1 MITQEEIRKH
11 LDKALDT
18 GIRTLRLY
26 IKKFLSEKE
35 GSRWHVVVY
44 DAMPERD
51 QQYFQ
56 SQMETLEAPEDAIDY
71 KHLSIL
77 FTRRRDLF
85 KEEWGRDVFKFPS
98 WVSEIQEVRNTFA
111 HNNPVEPEDALR
123 TINNLIII
131 FRHIGLKDKEREM
144 EELRENLRFE
154 LLSEDFKKRLEAD
167 PEFQKTD
174 KASYEGPLVPWFRNV
189 MPHLDIQQG
198 HLDESVFAANLGEVA
213 KGDGRAVY
221 QNADTFF
228 EKTYFTQGLRTI
240 AERVIKGLN
249 GKEDAENRVVS
260 LQTGF
265 GGGKT
270 HSLITLYHLAK
281 LGRKANEIINISA
294 LLKHV
299 GMPEYDS
306 ANVAVFTNTT
316 NDPTQGR
323 RVDGLHIQTIWGEI
337 AYQLGGKEAYEL
349 IRANDESLSAPAGIF
364 KQVLEKTRPALILID
379 ELADYCVKASG
390 RMVGGSTLS
399 DQTVSFI
406 QELSEAVAATPNC
419 VLVATLPASEAEVA
433 NSPQA
438 AQILQSLSNRLSRV
452 GKDTKPVEDNE
463 IFEVIRY
470 RLFEDLGKPEV
481 LEQTVNAYMESYEQ
495 LVLNGE
501 VPSDAAKGSYREKLK
516 KSYPFHPEL
525 IDMFR
530 VRWASNHDFQR
541 TRGVLRLLA
550 SIVSDLWKRQHS
562 LVGNT
567 SLIHTSDV
575 NFGNLDALSS
585 QLKKL
590 YGNGYDAVIAADV
603 SGSSANANKIDQDQ
617 KEFGAHDLAKGI
629 ASTILLGSFGSTG
642 GNRGISMQELKLC
655 VLKPG
660 AFNHNSVNGALDA
673 MENRAH
679 YLYYSST
686 GAVSK
691 RYWFHTKPN
700 INILINQAKNEDVDD
715 DQIEQ
720 NIIERLSDGLRRVSR
735 FKTIVDPS
743 EEIPEQKQPTLLVLH
758 PRHQVKLSGEING
771 KVKPLI
777 KRIATKKGEANREYL
792 NTMLFLVG
800 NEYGYTE
807 LKHNV
812 KEYLACQKVRDD
824 YRSQMDA
831 DQKEDI
837 RRKLEESNRD
847 ANKALVTA
855 YSVLAKWK
863 KDGLET
869 IQIKEFSSTIEQQV
883 GQVIYELLLNEE
895 WLLSRVGYRL
905 LERNNLTPTPGHP
918 VAVQKVYESFLRFSD
933 FPMITGPEA
942 IKESLQRYSQDELV
956 AIASGD
962 GSNFSKYYLGE
973 TVHYFDVTAEDF
985 WLVAPADI
993 PKPEA
998 PSGDGGNGQPTG
1010 PNGGNGVVGEP
1021 LGGGS
1026 GGTTPVSPPLQQER
1040 TIRSLTV
1047 SGKIDVM
1054 NYHQLFNSFI
1064 NPLRENQ
1071 VEIEVKIT
1079 ARSTPNTPL
1088 KESSPQYKV
1097 VKESARQLGLDFG
1110 EE

>member
-1 MITQEEIRKH
+1 MITQEEIRTH

-35 GSRWHVVVY
+35 GNQWHILVFDV
-44 DAMPERD
+44 MPERE
-51 QQYFQ
+51 QQSFQ
-56 SQMETLEAPEDAIDY
+56 DKVASIAAPEDAIDY

-85 KEEWGRDVFKFPS
+85 KEEWGKDVYKFPS
-98 WVSEIQEVRNTFA
+98 WVSEIQEVRNTHA
-111 HNNPVEPEDALR
+111 HNNLIEPEDALR
-123 TINNLIII
+123 AINNLIII
-131 FRHIGLKDKEREM
+131 FRHIGLKDKEQEM
-144 EELRENLRFE
+144 EKLREELRWKM
-154 LLSEDFKKRLEAD
+154 LSDEFKKRLESD
-167 PEFQKTD
+167 PESKQTP
-174 KASYEGPLVPWFRNV
+174 KADYEGPLVPWFRNV
-189 MPHLDIQQG
+189 MPHMDIQQG

-213 KGDGRAVY
+213 KGDGREVY
-221 QNADTFF
+221 QNAAVFF
-228 EKTYFTQGLRTI
+228 EKTFFTQGLRTI

-249 GKEDAENRVVS
+249 GKEDAENRVIS

-270 HSLITLYHLAK
+270 HSLISLYHLAK
-281 LGRKANEIINISA
+281 LGRKAEDIVNLSA
-294 LLKHV
+294 LLKNV
-299 GMPEYDS
+299 GMPEYEK

-323 RVDGLHIQTIWGEI
+323 HADGVHIQTIWGEI

-364 KQVLEKTRPALILID
+364 KKVLAATKPALILID

-390 RMVGGSTLS
+390 RIVGGSTLS

-406 QELSEAVAATPNC
+406 QELSEAVASTPNC

-470 RLFEDLGKPEV
+470 RLFEDLGKAEV
-481 LEQTVNAYMESYEQ
+481 ADQTVSAYMENYEQ
-495 LVLNGE
+495 LVLNNE

-567 SLIHTSDV
+567 ALIHTSDV

-603 SGSSANANKIDQDQ
+603 SGASANSNKIDQEQ

-642 GNRGISMQELKLC
+642 GNRGISVQELKLC

-673 MENRAH
+673 MENKAH

-700 INILINQAKNEDVDD
+700 INILINQAKSEDVG
-715 DQIEQ
+715 IEQ
-720 NIIERLSDGLRRVSR
+720 IHQNIVDRLNNGLRRVAR
-735 FKTIVDPS
+735 FKVIVDPS
-743 EEIPEQKQPTLLVLH
+743 LEIPEQKQPTLLVLH
-758 PRHQVKLSGEING
+758 PRHQVKLSGGING

-777 KRIATKKGEANREYL
+777 KRIAVKKGEANREYL
-792 NTMLFLVG
+792 NTMLFLVC
-800 NEYGYTE
+800 NEIGYTE
-807 LKHNV
+807 LQRSV
-812 KEYLACQKVRDD
+812 KEYLACQKVRED
-824 YRSQMDA
+824 YKSQMDS

-847 ANKALVTA
+847 ADKALVTA
-855 YSVLAKWK
+855 YSVLTKWHK
-863 KDGLET
+863 QDLET
-869 IQIKEFSSTIEQQV
+869 LQIKEFASTIEQQI
-883 GQVIYELLLNEE
+883 GQIVYDLLIEEE
-895 WLLSRVGYRL
+895 WLLARIGYRL
-905 LERNNLTPTPGHP
+905 LQRNNLTPKPGAP
-918 VAVQKVYESFLRFSD
+918 VQVKKIYESFLRYSD
-933 FPMITGPEA
+933 FPMITGSEA
-942 IKESLQRYSQDELV
+942 IRESLLRYCLDEEV
-956 AIASGD
+956 AIASGNP
-962 GSNFSKYYLGE
+962 GEFSKHYIGAS
-973 TVHYFDVTAEDF
+973 VQYFDVSADDF
-985 WLVAPADI
+985 WLVAPQDV
-993 PKPEA
+993 PKPEPEGRA
-998 PSGDGGNGQPTG
+998 
-1010 PNGGNGVVGEP
+1010 
-1021 LGGGS
+1021 
-1026 GGTTPVSPPLQQER
+1026 GGTTGGSEKETGEKDPIEENGASIPVDPVPPQDR
-1040 TIRSLTV
+1040 RVNTLTV
-1047 SGKIDVM
+1047 SGKVDVM
-1054 NYHQLFNSFI
+1054 NYHQIFQSFI

-1071 VEIEVKIT
+1071 VEIELKIT
-1079 ARSTPNTPL
+1079 ARSTSNTPIT
-1088 KESSPQYKV
+1088 ENSPQYKV